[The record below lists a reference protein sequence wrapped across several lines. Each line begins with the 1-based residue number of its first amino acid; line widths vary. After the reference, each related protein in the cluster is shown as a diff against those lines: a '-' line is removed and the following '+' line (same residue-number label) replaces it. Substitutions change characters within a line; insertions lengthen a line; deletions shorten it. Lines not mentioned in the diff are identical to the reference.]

1 MSRRGSVMSAMGWMI
16 GLSAVLFWL
25 PVIGSLIAGYV
36 GGRKAG
42 SWGRAVMAAIL
53 PGFLFVIIGGLITGL
68 IGWIPIIGG
77 LWGAIAGLGGVVL
90 GAAKILPL
98 MIGAVLGGL
107 SAQNEF

>member
-42 SWGRAVMAAIL
+42 SWGRALAARPSTPQWPL
-53 PGFLFVIIGGLITGL
+53 R
-68 IGWIPIIGG
+68 
-77 LWGAIAGLGGVVL
+77 LGRQLAALRPVL
-90 GAAKILPL
+90 LRHVSK
-98 MIGAVLGGL
+98 
-107 SAQNEF
+107 

>member
-1 MSRRGSVMSAMGWMI
+1 MSKRGSVLSAMGWMI

-25 PVIGSLIAGYV
+25 PVFGSLIAGYV

-53 PGFLFVIIGGLITGL
+53 PGFLFAVIGGLITGL

-77 LWGAIAGLGGVVL
+77 LWGALAGLGGVVI

-107 SAQNEF
+107 SPQD